1 MRMKVIANPG
11 AGQPEPVLSVLN
23 QTLGE
28 GGIEWDVDVTHASG
42 DAFESARKA
51 AEQAYDL
58 IGVYG
63 GDGTIKEVAS
73 ALAQGGPPMAILP
86 GGTGNTLAEELGIP
100 GELVDAASLV
110 ASGAYDL
117 RPVDM
122 GRSGEDWFIVR
133 LTMGLEV
140 SIVEGATRERKERLG
155 WLAYAMAG
163 LQTLGDPPVAKYTID
178 IDGETFEAEGI
189 ACIIANTASTGV
201 MGINIAEGVDPSDGT
216 LDVIVIERADFLTM
230 AASAAEAATGQEA
243 RSISHWRGAR
253 IRVASQPT
261 QSVVSDGECAGETPV
276 EATVI
281 PGAIKVVVPRAADPA
296 SPASREHG

>member
-11 AGQPEPVLSVLN
+11 AGRPEPVLSVLN
-23 QTLGE
+23 DTLGKA
-28 GGIEWDVDVTHASG
+28 GIDWEVAVTHGSG
-42 DAFESARKA
+42 DAFLAAREA
-51 AEQAYDL
+51 AEQEYDL

-63 GDGTIKEVAS
+63 GDGTIREVAS

-100 GELVDAASLV
+100 SALADAAALV
-110 ASGAYDL
+110 ASGEYEL

-122 GRSGEDWFIVR
+122 GRSGDDWFIVR

-163 LQTLGDPPVAKYTID
+163 LQTMADPAIAKYTIE
-178 IDGETFEAEGI
+178 IDGEVIDAEGI

-201 MGINIAEGVDPSDGT
+201 MGLNIAEGVEASDGM
-216 LDVIVIERADFLTM
+216 LDVIVIERADLLKL
-230 AASAAEAATGQEA
+230 AANAAEIVAGQEA
-243 RSISHWRGAR
+243 RSVRHWRGAT
-253 IRVASQPT
+253 IKVASEPV
-261 QSVVSDGECAGETPV
+261 QSVVIDGECSRETPV
-276 EATVI
+276 EATLI
-281 PGAIKVVVPRAADPA
+281 PGAIKIVVPKAAQ
-296 SPASREHG
+296 G

>member
-23 QTLGE
+23 DTLGKA
-28 GGIEWDVDVTHASG
+28 GIDWDVTVTHASG
-42 DAFESARKA
+42 DALVAAREA
-51 AEQAYDL
+51 AEHGYDL

-63 GDGTIKEVAS
+63 GDGTIREVAT

-100 GELVDAASLV
+100 SALADAAALV
-110 ASGAYDL
+110 ASGDFEL

-122 GRSGEDWFIVR
+122 GRSGDDWFIVR

-140 SIVEGATRERKERLG
+140 SIVEGATQERKERLG

-163 LQTLGDPPVAKYTID
+163 LQTMTDPPIARYTIE
-178 IDGETFEAEGI
+178 IDGEAIDAEGI

-201 MGINIAEGVDPSDGT
+201 MGLKIAEGVDTSDGM
-216 LDVIVIERADFLTM
+216 LDVIVIERPALLEL
-230 AASAAEAATGQEA
+230 AANAAHIVAGQEA
-243 RSISHWRGAR
+243 GSVRHWRGTS
-253 IRVASQPT
+253 IRVASQPV
-261 QSVVSDGECAGETPV
+261 QSVVIDGEFSGETPV
-276 EATVI
+276 EATLI
-281 PGAIKVVVPRAADPA
+281 PGAIKIVVPRD
-296 SPASREHG
+296 